1 MRHFRRIFLSYFSVV
16 ESLFY
21 AYFMSLCQISERIHK
36 YDNFRTVRDM
46 HTTQIITNTCTSNQ
60 ILCIASYSFYGMRI
74 VKFRF
79 ISVRLFDSREIFY
92 KILIYKNVSIKSL
105 FWIKMHVWCDISY
118 QRYNLHFPA
127 DNSNE
132 IIISIYLYFD
142 MPN

>member
-46 HTTQIITNTCTSNQ
+46 HTTQIITNTSTSHQ

-92 KILIYKNVSIKSL
+92 KILIHKKCIHQESICDKNA
-105 FWIKMHVWCDISY
+105 CY
-118 QRYNLHFPA
+118 
-127 DNSNE
+127 SNK
-132 IIISIYLYFD
+132 IIISIYLYFN
-142 MPN
+142 MSN